1 MYVYMYVYVWYV
13 YIYVYIYIY
22 MHIYLNICI
31 YIYLHITLSTAL
43 KFLSKFVRKQSF
55 FDQNQQPLNNVEPFE
70 RIFRA
75 LFTAQCP
82 YKFSFP
88 LDLRNGSSRFR
99 LFARDF
105 RRFRIL
111 FLGSAC
117 FPKMAPPGIMTNW
130 EYFGKFES
138 YGKDFRWTKFNA
150 VERVICIHICIYIYI
165 YIYIDISMYI
175 YISIYIYIYIYLY
188 IFRYIYIYMY
198 IHIYIYM
205 YIHIHT
211 FQKGKN
217 KFDLSCVAGCCGVLR
232 KPDQLLSWKST
243 ATYGGYKLFFFW
255 FFSTQISAVYI
266 SKLWLLIQ
274 AEFTQTNWK
283 LTQSLEITM
292 ILNDRNLRLCCGIFK
307 TWKNPHLS
315 RDC

>member
-1 MYVYMYVYVWYV
+1 MRWRGLYV
-13 YIYVYIYIY
+13 YIY
-22 MHIYLNICI
+22 
-31 YIYLHITLSTAL
+31 A
-43 KFLSKFVRKQSF
+43 
-55 FDQNQQPLNNVEPFE
+55 
-70 RIFRA
+70 
-75 LFTAQCP
+75 
-82 YKFSFP
+82 
-88 LDLRNGSSRFR
+88 
-99 LFARDF
+99 
-105 RRFRIL
+105 
-111 FLGSAC
+111 
-117 FPKMAPPGIMTNW
+117 
-130 EYFGKFES
+130 
-138 YGKDFRWTKFNA
+138 
-150 VERVICIHICIYIYI
+150 YIYI